1 MIAVHYTMKLPGHLG
16 TAKFL
21 QKGRGFST
29 YPIRF
34 AVNGLAHSLTMST
47 TESLPEK
54 AEILML
60 NCSSKDDDFSEKQS
74 VPSGIS

>member
-1 MIAVHYTMKLPGHLG
+1 MKLPGHLG

-34 AVNGLAHSLTMST
+34 AVNGLALAHSLTMST